1 MKNVLYDKRSP
12 RSFYFKVIS
21 TDATRCENN
30 VSPLPE
36 VTINSAFC
44 YQRFWQFGIT
54 KSLFD
59 PRQETV
65 KMQQIL
71 DERMDAIHTQ
81 TRQSEP
87 LREKLS
93 FIEKFIVKLERNKDH
108 FHAKM
113 KEYQKTVEDMKTILA
128 KKQALL

>member
-1 MKNVLYDKRSP
+1 
-12 RSFYFKVIS
+12 
-21 TDATRCENN
+21 
-30 VSPLPE
+30 
-36 VTINSAFC
+36 
-44 YQRFWQFGIT
+44 
-54 KSLFD
+54 
-59 PRQETV
+59 
-65 KMQQIL
+65 MQQIL

-128 KKQALL
+128 KKQALLEQQAAKAVNWSKDEIETERKPEAIHRDSEFDCFRFKLLTFQLNMLLLKRKGHVFESHFY